1 MNDKKRKILR
11 YLGIIM
17 IIIPLIYF
25 GYSFYNVKKGE
36 IDHKKDLKAVD
47 KIDNNLKNDLKKIDE
62 EIKKD
67 SDQKLKKEKV
77 KSPEEIKKEKEA
89 AYKNYVGNLQNQFNN
104 RDVIGQLVV
113 NKTNINYTLVKSH
126 DNNEYLYINSYKGY
140 DYRGAIFMDKD
151 NNRDF
156 SDFNTRIYGHRML
169 YENTMFSQLRYF
181 LDQNFVNSGNNY
193 FKITSTSGE
202 KIYDICASFVIPNDK
217 GYAPINYESYFVKDI
232 KEKSV
237 VNFGVDINYSDNFV
251 TLITCKPARGGF
263 AAKERVA
270 VVGKLRK

>member
-1 MNDKKRKILR
+1 MGDKKRKILR

-17 IIIPLIYF
+17 IIVPLIYF

-47 KIDNNLKNDLKKIDE
+47 KIDDSLKDNLKKIDE
-62 EIKKD
+62 EIKKEE
-67 SDQKLKKEKV
+67 SKKKPKEEQKQD
-77 KSPEEIKKEKEA
+77 IKKKREN
-89 AYKNYVGNLQNQFNN
+89 AYKNYVGGLQNQYHNN
-104 RDVIGQLVV
+104 DVIGQLVV

-126 DNNEYLYINSYKGY
+126 DNNEYLYINSYRGY
-140 DYRGAIFMDKD
+140 DYRGAIFVDKD

-193 FKITSTSGE
+193 FKITSESGE
-202 KIYDICASFVIPNDK
+202 KIYDICASFIIPNDK

-232 KEKSV
+232 REKSA
-237 VNFGVDINYSDNFV
+237 VNFGVDVNYSDNFV

-263 AAKERVA
+263 AAKERIA

>member
-17 IIIPLIYF
+17 IVVPFIYF

-36 IDHKKDLKAVD
+36 MDHKKDLKAVD
-47 KIDNNLKNDLKKIDE
+47 KIDDSLKDDLKKIDE
-62 EIKKD
+62 D
-67 SDQKLKKEKV
+67 
-77 KSPEEIKKEKEA
+77 IKKEKPKEEQKEDVKKKKED
-89 AYKNYVGNLQNQFNN
+89 AYKKYVGGLQNQYHNN
-104 RDVIGQLVV
+104 DVIGQLIV

-126 DNNEYLYINSYKGY
+126 DNNEYLYINAYRGY
-140 DYRGAIFMDKD
+140 DYRGAIFVDKD

-156 SDFNTRIYGHRML
+156 SDFNTRIFGHRML

-181 LDQNFVNSGNNY
+181 LDQSFVNSGNNY
-193 FKITSTSGE
+193 FKITSASGE
-202 KIYDICASFVIPNDK
+202 KIYDVCASFIIPNDK

-232 KEKSV
+232 REKSV

-251 TLITCKPARGGF
+251 TLITCKPTRGGLP
-263 AAKERVA
+263 AKKRIA